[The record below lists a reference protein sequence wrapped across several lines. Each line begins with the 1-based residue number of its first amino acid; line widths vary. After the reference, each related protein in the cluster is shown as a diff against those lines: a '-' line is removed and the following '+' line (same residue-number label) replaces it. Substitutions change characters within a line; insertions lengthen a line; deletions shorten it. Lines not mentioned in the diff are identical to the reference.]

1 MNQEKIQVLWEK
13 IRQMAALLET
23 KSSEIRRLTELNQQ
37 LEEKLR
43 AKESDLTQLKMLYS
57 NDQQVFTQGKKEIE
71 DRIQN
76 LMGKI
81 DTLTT
86 DK

>member
-13 IRQMAALLET
+13 IRQMATLLES
-23 KSSEIRRLTELNQQ
+23 KSSEIRRLNELNQH

-43 AKESDLTQLKMLYS
+43 AKESDLSQLKMLYA

-81 DTLTT
+81 DTLTS
-86 DK
+86 D

>member
-1 MNQEKIQVLWEK
+1 MNQEKIQVLWER
-13 IRQMAALLET
+13 IRQMATLLET

-43 AKESDLTQLKMLYS
+43 AKESDLSQLKMLYS

-81 DTLTT
+81 DTLTS
-86 DK
+86 D